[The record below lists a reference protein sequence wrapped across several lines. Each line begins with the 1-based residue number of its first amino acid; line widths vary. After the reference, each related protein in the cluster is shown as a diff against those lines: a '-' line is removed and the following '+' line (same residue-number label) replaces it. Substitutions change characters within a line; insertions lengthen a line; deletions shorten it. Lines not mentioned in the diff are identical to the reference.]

1 MLMSHLKILTLY
13 SDKPLNSLMKC
24 LARCW
29 EDWYG
34 ASAFLLLA
42 ASYRLVLLLTRNHA
56 GGAQRERQKQ
66 VQQDNG
72 TGTVEWQDSPG

>member
-29 EDWYG
+29 KDWYG
-34 ASAFLLLA
+34 ASTVLLLA
-42 ASYRLVLLLTRNHA
+42 ASHWLVLLLTCNHA
-56 GGAQRERQKQ
+56 EGAQREGQKQ

-72 TGTVEWQDSPG
+72 AGTVERQDSPG